1 MSNVYCIKT
10 KKKISKESEKS
21 TPKDRGRQGYS
32 LKMRDYILK
41 VIFECPRGHL
51 FSEEWHADKIEE
63 YGAFDCL
70 EHSTITNENIICPE
84 CLKIS
89 NKKKN

>member
-10 KKKISKESEKS
+10 KKKISTESEKS
-21 TPKDRGRQGYS
+21 TPKGRSGQGYS

-41 VIFECPRGHL
+41 VIFECPKGHL
-51 FSEEWHADKIEE
+51 FSEEWHSDKIEE

-89 NKKKN
+89 SKKEN